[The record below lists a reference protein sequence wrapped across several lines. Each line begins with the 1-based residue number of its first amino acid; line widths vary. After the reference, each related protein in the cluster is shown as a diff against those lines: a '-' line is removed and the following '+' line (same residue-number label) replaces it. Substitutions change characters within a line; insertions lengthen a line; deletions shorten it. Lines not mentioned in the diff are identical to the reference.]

1 MNKEEIS
8 NWFINTIKSCQ
19 QIKINSK
26 HYNNIIYFI
35 ETDKNTLR
43 KMKLCKLNDQ
53 KFNNN
58 QTKGNCVF
66 AINLDVT
73 DAYYK
78 LDCNYTIFDI
88 FKNKYFKLN
97 NIFYNEKIIE
107 NMIKSILN
115 ENKIFVDINISF
127 CNFNQQYFIF
137 KSPIDFIRDLPN
149 NVIID
154 YIIILFYD
162 AKRSI
167 RDIKD
172 GIQLLHHRS
181 CWFW

>member
-8 NWFINTIKSCQ
+8 NLFINTIKSCQ
-19 QIKINSK
+19 QIKIYSK

-127 CNFNQQYFIF
+127 CNFNQQYFNQQYFNTINNF
-137 KSPIDFIRDLPN
+137 KIITGTTEDAFKKLPIE
-149 NVIID
+149 
-154 YIIILFYD
+154 
-162 AKRSI
+162 KS
-167 RDIKD
+167 KD
-172 GIQLLHHRS
+172 NDMSQ
-181 CWFW
+181 WYY

>member
-127 CNFNQQYFIF
+127 CNFNQQYFNQQYFNTINNF
-137 KSPIDFIRDLPN
+137 KIITGTTEDAFKKLPIE
-149 NVIID
+149 
-154 YIIILFYD
+154 
-162 AKRSI
+162 KS
-167 RDIKD
+167 KD
-172 GIQLLHHRS
+172 NDMSQ
-181 CWFW
+181 WYY

>member
-8 NWFINTIKSCQ
+8 NLFINTIKSCQ

-127 CNFNQQYFIF
+127 CNFNQQYFNQQYFNTINNF
-137 KSPIDFIRDLPN
+137 KIITGTTEDAFKKLPIE
-149 NVIID
+149 
-154 YIIILFYD
+154 
-162 AKRSI
+162 KS
-167 RDIKD
+167 KD
-172 GIQLLHHRS
+172 NDMSQ
-181 CWFW
+181 WYY

>member
-8 NWFINTIKSCQ
+8 NLFINTIKSCQ

-66 AINLDVT
+66 AINIDVT

-127 CNFNQQYFIF
+127 CNFNQQYFNQQYFNTINNF
-137 KSPIDFIRDLPN
+137 KIITGTTEDAFKKLPIE
-149 NVIID
+149 
-154 YIIILFYD
+154 
-162 AKRSI
+162 KS
-167 RDIKD
+167 KD
-172 GIQLLHHRS
+172 NDMSQ
-181 CWFW
+181 WYY